1 MSDDTPTVQ
10 FPSESAPTVAFPSS
24 TTPGSTVPPF
34 QRPPT
39 RQRPQRPSSGP
50 RVLFVIL
57 AVLVVAAI
65 VILVVILDTRLSA
78 QSQPA
83 ATGSASATP
92 SVAAAPSP
100 THTSAPPPAAPP
112 AAAGTFT
119 TFVVPQAQG
128 GCGRNGSPT
137 VMVTWAT
144 SNAKSVWIQ
153 QGSVDAAAGG
163 GTQLPLQGDQ
173 SNVPTTFT
181 VNCDARFNTY
191 SITLVGDD
199 GAHVSKTWTI
209 RVGGRGHHF

>member
-10 FPSESAPTVAFPSS
+10 FPNSQPAS
-24 TTPGSTVPPF
+24 TQVPGSTVPPF

-39 RQRPQRPSSGP
+39 RQRPQRPSRGP
-50 RVLFVIL
+50 RALFVVL
-57 AVLVVAAI
+57 AILVVAAI
-65 VILVVILDTRLSA
+65 VVLVVILDTRLST

-83 ATGSASATP
+83 PTDSPSATP
-92 SVAAAPSP
+92 AVTAPP
-100 THTSAPPPAAPP
+100 ATHTSTPPPTTPP
-112 AAAGTFT
+112 ASAGTFT

-128 GCGRNGSPT
+128 GCGHQDAPT

-144 SNAKSVWIQ
+144 ANTKSVWIQ
-153 QGSVDAAAGG
+153 QGTVDAAAGG
-163 GTQLPLQGDQ
+163 GTELPLSGNQ
-173 SNVPTTFT
+173 SNVPETFT